1 MIKMIRTYLV
11 DLAKK
16 NVFIRKILRKTK
28 YLLETVRYT
37 YYYLF
42 YKVDDK
48 TIFFESFGGASASCS
63 PKAIYNY
70 LIENKDYKD
79 YKFIWAFKNPKK
91 DHLIKRNKNLTIVKS
106 KSKDYYKYLSKSK
119 YWIVN
124 SLLDLSVIKKK
135 NQIYVQCWHGT
146 PLKKLRCDIT
156 VTGSVL
162 NTKEEVIKRNNLDVA
177 KIDYFI
183 SPSKYST
190 EKFTSAFNLKNLNKE
205 NIIIEKGYPRNDK
218 LINYTQNDIND
229 IREKLNIKTKK
240 KIILYAPTFRDD
252 EHKSGLGYTYKLNID
267 FDKLKKELGKDYVIL
282 FRAHYFIA
290 NSFDFNKYKDFVY
303 NVSDYD
309 DINDLYIISDLLIT
323 DYSSVFFDY
332 AILKRPILFYMYD
345 YKNYKTKLRDF
356 YLDLKELPGPI
367 IEKQEDL
374 VKDIKQI
381 DKVFNKYKE
390 YYQTFNKKFNPYED
404 GKSSIRVV
412 KEIIK
417 WKK

>member
-1 MIKMIRTYLV
+1 MIKKIRTYLV

-28 YLLETVRYT
+28 YLLEIVRYT

-91 DHLIKRNKNLTIVKS
+91 DHLIKKNKNLTIVKS

-229 IREKLNIKTKK
+229 IKEKLNIKTNK

-404 GKSSIRVV
+404 GKSSIRVA

-417 WKK
+417 

>member
-1 MIKMIRTYLV
+1 MIKKIRTYLV

-28 YLLETVRYT
+28 YILERVRYT

-42 YKVDDK
+42 YKIDDK

-91 DHLIKRNKNLTIVKS
+91 DHLIKKNKNLIIVKS

-229 IREKLNIKTKK
+229 IKEKLNIKTNK

-374 VKDIKQI
+374 IKNIKQI
-381 DKVFNKYKE
+381 DKVFNKYKK

-404 GKSSIRVV
+404 GKSSIRVA

-417 WKK
+417 

>member
-1 MIKMIRTYLV
+1 MIKKIRTYLV

-28 YLLETVRYT
+28 YLLEIVRYT

-91 DHLIKRNKNLTIVKS
+91 DHLIKKNKNLTIVKS

-229 IREKLNIKTKK
+229 IKEKLNIKTNK

-267 FDKLKKELGKDYVIL
+267 FNKLKKELGKDYVIL

-404 GKSSIRVV
+404 GKSSIRVA

-417 WKK
+417 

>member
-1 MIKMIRTYLV
+1 MIKKIRTYLV

-28 YLLETVRYT
+28 YLLEIVRYT

-91 DHLIKRNKNLTIVKS
+91 DHLIKKNKNLIIVKS

-218 LINYTQNDIND
+218 LINYTQNDINA
-229 IREKLNIKTKK
+229 IKEKLNIKTNK

-267 FDKLKKELGKDYVIL
+267 FDKLKKELGKDYIIL

-404 GKSSIRVV
+404 GKSSIRVA

-417 WKK
+417 

>member
-1 MIKMIRTYLV
+1 M
-11 DLAKK
+11 
-16 NVFIRKILRKTK
+16 
-28 YLLETVRYT
+28 
-37 YYYLF
+37 
-42 YKVDDK
+42 
-48 TIFFESFGGASASCS
+48 
-63 PKAIYNY
+63 
-70 LIENKDYKD
+70 
-79 YKFIWAFKNPKK
+79 
-91 DHLIKRNKNLTIVKS
+91 
-106 KSKDYYKYLSKSK
+106 
-119 YWIVN
+119 
-124 SLLDLSVIKKK
+124 
-135 NQIYVQCWHGT
+135 QCWHGT

-218 LINYTQNDIND
+218 LINYTQNDINA
-229 IREKLNIKTKK
+229 IKEKLNIKTNK

-267 FDKLKKELGKDYVIL
+267 FDKLKKELGKDYIIL

-309 DINDLYIISDLLIT
+309 DINDLYLISDLLIT

-404 GKSSIRVV
+404 GKSSIRVA

-417 WKK
+417 

>member
-1 MIKMIRTYLV
+1 MIKKIRTHLV

-16 NVFIRKILRKTK
+16 NIFIRKILRKTK
-28 YLLETVRYT
+28 YILGKVKYT

-42 YKVDDK
+42 YKVDNK

-79 YKFIWAFKNPKK
+79 YKFIWAFKNIKK
-91 DHLIKRNKNLTIVKS
+91 DHLIKKSKNLIIVKS

-218 LINYTQNDIND
+218 LINYTQNDIKD
-229 IREKLNIKTKK
+229 IKQKLNIKTNK

-267 FDKLKKELGKDYVIL
+267 FDKLKKELEKDYIIL

-290 NSFDFNKYKDFVY
+290 NSFDFNKYKGFVY

-309 DINDLYIISDLLIT
+309 DINDLYIVSDLLIT

-374 VKDIKQI
+374 IKDIKQI

-390 YYQTFNKKFNPYED
+390 HYQSFNKKFNPYED

-417 WKK
+417 

>member
-1 MIKMIRTYLV
+1 MIKKIRTYLV

-190 EKFTSAFNLKNLNKE
+190 EKFTSAFNLKKLNKE

-229 IREKLNIKTKK
+229 IKEKLNIKTNK

-417 WKK
+417 

>member
-28 YLLETVRYT
+28 YLLEIVRYT

-79 YKFIWAFKNPKK
+79 YKFIWAFKNPEK
-91 DHLIKRNKNLTIVKS
+91 DHLIKRNKNLIIVKS
-106 KSKDYYKYLSKSK
+106 KSNDYYKYLSKSK

-135 NQIYVQCWHGT
+135 SQIYVQCWHGT

-162 NTKEEVIKRNNLDVA
+162 NTKEEVMKRNNLDVA

-229 IREKLNIKTKK
+229 IKEKLNIKTNK

-417 WKK
+417 

>member
-1 MIKMIRTYLV
+1 MIKKIRTYLV

-16 NVFIRKILRKTK
+16 SVFIRKILRKTK
-28 YLLETVRYT
+28 YLLEIVRYT

-70 LIENKDYKD
+70 LIENKDYKY
-79 YKFIWAFKNPKK
+79 YKFIWAFKDPKK
-91 DHLIKRNKNLTIVKS
+91 DHLIKKNKNLTIVKS

-229 IREKLNIKTKK
+229 IKEKLNIKTNK

-417 WKK
+417 

>member
-1 MIKMIRTYLV
+1 MIKKIRTYLV

-16 NVFIRKILRKTK
+16 SVFIRKILRKTK

-79 YKFIWAFKNPKK
+79 YKFIWAFKNPEK
-91 DHLIKRNKNLTIVKS
+91 DHLIKKNKNLTIVKS

-124 SLLDLSVIKKK
+124 SLLDLSVIKKN

-229 IREKLNIKTKK
+229 IKEKLNIKTNKK
-240 KIILYAPTFRDD
+240 RILYAPTFRDD

-290 NSFDFNKYKDFVY
+290 NSFDFNKYKDY
-303 NVSDYD
+303 
-309 DINDLYIISDLLIT
+309 LYIISDLLIT

-374 VKDIKQI
+374 IKNIKQI

-404 GKSSIRVV
+404 GKSSIRVA

-417 WKK
+417 

>member
-1 MIKMIRTYLV
+1 MIKKIRTHLV

-28 YLLETVRYT
+28 YILERVRYT

-79 YKFIWAFKNPKK
+79 YKFIWAFKNTKK
-91 DHLIKRNKNLTIVKS
+91 DHLIKKNKNLIIVKS

-218 LINYTQNDIND
+218 LINYTQNDIKD
-229 IREKLNIKTKK
+229 IKEKLNIKTNK

-267 FDKLKKELGKDYVIL
+267 FDKLKKELGKDYIIL

-374 VKDIKQI
+374 IKDIKQI

-417 WKK
+417 

>member
-1 MIKMIRTYLV
+1 MIKKIRTYLV

-28 YLLETVRYT
+28 YLLEIVRYT

-91 DHLIKRNKNLTIVKS
+91 DHLIKKNKNLIIVKS

-229 IREKLNIKTKK
+229 IKEKLNIKTNK

-417 WKK
+417 

>member
-1 MIKMIRTYLV
+1 MIKKIRTYLV

-28 YLLETVRYT
+28 YLLEIVRYT

-79 YKFIWAFKNPKK
+79 YKFIWAFKNPEK
-91 DHLIKRNKNLTIVKS
+91 DHLIKKNKNLTIVKS

-229 IREKLNIKTKK
+229 IKEKLNIKTNK

-417 WKK
+417 

>member
-1 MIKMIRTYLV
+1 MIKKIRTYLV

-63 PKAIYNY
+63 PKAIDNY

-79 YKFIWAFKNPKK
+79 YKFIWAFKNPEK
-91 DHLIKRNKNLTIVKS
+91 DHLIKRNKNLIIVKS

-229 IREKLNIKTKK
+229 IKEKLNIKTNK

-417 WKK
+417 

>member
-1 MIKMIRTYLV
+1 MIKKIRTYLV

-28 YLLETVRYT
+28 YILERIRYI

-48 TIFFESFGGASASCS
+48 TIFFESFGGTSFSCS

-70 LIENKDYKD
+70 LIENKEYKD
-79 YKFIWAFKNPKK
+79 YKFIWAFKDLTK
-91 DHLIKRNKNLTIVKS
+91 DHLVKKNKNLTIVKS
-106 KSKDYYKYLSKSK
+106 KSKEYYKYLSKSK
-119 YWIVN
+119 YWIIN

-146 PLKKLRCDIT
+146 PLKKLRCDIE

-162 NTKEEVIKRNNLDVA
+162 NTKEEVIKRNNLDVQ

-190 EKFTSAFNLKNLNKE
+190 EKFTSAFNLKALKKE
-205 NIIIEKGYPRNDK
+205 NIILEKGYPRNDK
-218 LINYTQNDIND
+218 LINYTKKDIKE
-229 IREKLNIKTKK
+229 IKQKLNIKDNK

-267 FDKLKKELGKDYVIL
+267 FDKLYKDLGKDYIIL

-303 NVSDYD
+303 NVSNYD

-332 AILKRPILFYMYD
+332 AILNRPILFYMYD
-345 YKNYKTKLRDF
+345 YDNYKTKLRDF

-367 IEKQEDL
+367 ITKQEEL
-374 VKDIKQI
+374 TKNIKEVEKI
-381 DKVFNKYKE
+381 FLKYKKE
-390 YYQTFNKKFNPYED
+390 YIKFNKKFNPHED
-404 GKSSIRVV
+404 GYSAKRIVNIV
-412 KEIIK
+412 IK
-417 WKK
+417 

>member
-1 MIKMIRTYLV
+1 MIKKIRTYLV

-16 NVFIRKILRKTK
+16 SVFIRKILRKTK
-28 YLLETVRYT
+28 YLLEIVRYT

-79 YKFIWAFKNPKK
+79 YKFIWAFKDPKK
-91 DHLIKRNKNLTIVKS
+91 DHLIKKNKNLTIVKS

-229 IREKLNIKTKK
+229 IKEKLNIKTNK

-417 WKK
+417 

>member
-1 MIKMIRTYLV
+1 MIKKIRTYLV

-28 YLLETVRYT
+28 YLLEIVRYT

-91 DHLIKRNKNLTIVKS
+91 DHLIKKNKNLIIVKS

-229 IREKLNIKTKK
+229 IKEKLNIKTNK

-374 VKDIKQI
+374 IKNIKQI

-404 GKSSIRVV
+404 GKSSIRVA

-417 WKK
+417 

>member
-1 MIKMIRTYLV
+1 MIKKIRTYLV

-79 YKFIWAFKNPKK
+79 YKFIWAFKNPEK
-91 DHLIKRNKNLTIVKS
+91 DHLIKRNKNLIIVKS

-229 IREKLNIKTKK
+229 IKEKLNIKTNK

-417 WKK
+417 

>member
-1 MIKMIRTYLV
+1 MIKKIRTYLV

-28 YLLETVRYT
+28 YLLEIVRYT

-79 YKFIWAFKNPKK
+79 YKFIWAFKNPEK
-91 DHLIKRNKNLTIVKS
+91 DHLIKKNKNLTIVKS

-229 IREKLNIKTKK
+229 IKEKINIKTNK

-374 VKDIKQI
+374 IKNIKQI
-381 DKVFNKYKE
+381 DKVFNKYKK

-404 GKSSIRVV
+404 GKSSIRVA

-417 WKK
+417 

>member
-1 MIKMIRTYLV
+1 MIKKIRTYLV

-37 YYYLF
+37 YYYLL

-79 YKFIWAFKNPKK
+79 YKFIWAFKNPEK
-91 DHLIKRNKNLTIVKS
+91 DHLIKRNKNLIIVKS

-229 IREKLNIKTKK
+229 IKEKLNIKTNK

-417 WKK
+417 

>member
-1 MIKMIRTYLV
+1 MIKKIRTYLV

-28 YLLETVRYT
+28 YLLEIVRYT

-91 DHLIKRNKNLTIVKS
+91 DHLIKKNKNLTIVKS

-218 LINYTQNDIND
+218 LINYTQNDINA
-229 IREKLNIKTKK
+229 IKEKLNIKTNK

-374 VKDIKQI
+374 IKNIKQI

-404 GKSSIRVV
+404 GKSSIRVA

-417 WKK
+417 

>member
-190 EKFTSAFNLKNLNKE
+190 EKFTSAFNLKKLNKE
-205 NIIIEKGYPRNDK
+205 SIIIEKGYPRNDK

-229 IREKLNIKTKK
+229 IKEKLNIKTNK

-404 GKSSIRVV
+404 GKSSIRVA

-417 WKK
+417 

>member
-1 MIKMIRTYLV
+1 MIKKIRTYLV

-28 YLLETVRYT
+28 YLLEIVRYT

-63 PKAIYNY
+63 HKAIYNY
-70 LIENKDYKD
+70 LIENRDYKD

-190 EKFTSAFNLKNLNKE
+190 EKFTSAFNLKKLNKE

-229 IREKLNIKTKK
+229 IKEKLNIKTNK

-417 WKK
+417 

>member
-1 MIKMIRTYLV
+1 MIKKIRTYLV

-162 NTKEEVIKRNNLDVA
+162 NTKEEVMKRNNLDVA

-229 IREKLNIKTKK
+229 IKEKLNIKTNK

-417 WKK
+417 